1 MEDTAVYWYHKRENA
16 HREVSSVTVKQ
27 RMLTVRLMEKLQ
39 QYPDYMKKLGL
50 SLEEGEDNPPDCEKK

>member
-1 MEDTAVYWYHKRENA
+1 M
-16 HREVSSVTVKQ
+16 TVKQ

-50 SLEEGEDNPPDCEKK
+50 SLEEGEDNPPDCEKKRK

>member
-1 MEDTAVYWYHKRENA
+1 M
-16 HREVSSVTVKQ
+16 TVKQ

-50 SLEEGEDNPPDCEKK
+50 SLEEGEDNPPDCEKKESDLHI

>member
-1 MEDTAVYWYHKRENA
+1 M
-16 HREVSSVTVKQ
+16 TVKQ

-50 SLEEGEDNPPDCEKK
+50 ALEEGEDNPPDCEKNESDLHI